1 MTIPA
6 SEIVQVNPGV
16 VGAGGSPLALNGL
29 LLTDNPLV
37 PVGAVLQFPST
48 AAVEDYFG
56 YEAEELRL
64 ADIYFRG
71 YDNSTIKP
79 GNLLIGSI
87 ATTPRAAWLRSGSLA
102 ALTLSELQAVNGTL
116 NLDINGTAATV
127 TVNLAAATSWSAAAE
142 IMAQALRDIMV
153 DATVTWSAVTKTFTI
168 TSLDN
173 TIASA
178 VGFADATSDVGVTL
192 KFTEQAGAVKS
203 LATGAQTP
211 SEAMEAI
218 WRTEQNWATFTT
230 TFEPNDA
237 TKREYAEWA
246 NSKNQRILYVAWDT
260 NEQATAMQPTNTF
273 GQMGQEAEWDAVIT
287 VYNKVDIAV
296 FVLGAVASIDFAR
309 TNGRITAAFKSQS
322 GLPITCRDQQE
333 AANLIRNGYSF
344 YGVYATSNDKFNFL
358 YPAAVTGKWEW
369 LDTYVNQI
377 HLNSQLQ
384 LALLTLLTNVT
395 SIPYTE
401 AGYSMIRA
409 AMNDP
414 IHSALNFGGIRP
426 GVKLSAQQ
434 KATIN
439 QAAGKDVSNEIEQ
452 QGYYLQILDPGAQ
465 VRGLR
470 GTPVINFWYT
480 DGGAVQKIT
489 LASINIM

>member
-29 LLTDNPLV
+29 IMTDNPLI
-37 PVGAVLQFPST
+37 PVGTVLQFPST
-48 AAVEDYFG
+48 ATVEDYFG
-56 YEAEELRL
+56 YGAEELRL

-87 ATTPRAAWLRSGSLA
+87 ATTARAAWLRSGSLA
-102 ALTLSELQAVNGTL
+102 ALTLPELQAVQGDL
-116 NLDINGTAATV
+116 KIRINGTDV
-127 TVNLAAATSWSAAAE
+127 TVAINLAAATSWSNAAE
-142 IMAQALRDIMV
+142 ILTQQFFDETI
-153 DATVTWSAVTKTFTI
+153 DAEVKWSSTTKTFTI

-173 TIASA
+173 TTTSA
-178 VGFADATSDVGVTL
+178 VDFADNSGIGEAL
-192 KFTEQAGAVKS
+192 KFAEAQGAVQS
-203 LATGAQTP
+203 LYTNAQEP
-211 SEAMEAI
+211 GEAMGAV

-230 TFEPNDA
+230 SFEPDDA
-237 TKREYAEWA
+237 NKRAFAEWA

-260 NEQATAMQPTNTF
+260 NEQAKTMQPTNTF
-273 GQMGQEAEWDAVIT
+273 GQIGQNAEWDAVLT
-287 VYNKVDIAV
+287 VYNKVDLAV
-296 FVLGAVASIDFAR
+296 FVLGAVASIDFAK

-344 YGVYATSNDKFNFL
+344 YGIYATSNDKFNFL

-369 LDTYVNQI
+369 LDTFVNQV
-377 HLNSQLQ
+377 HLNNQFQ
-384 LALLTLLTNVT
+384 LALISLLTNVT
-395 SIPYTE
+395 AVPYTE

-409 AMNDP
+409 AMMDP
-414 IHSALNFGGIRP
+414 INAALNFGSIRP
-426 GVKLSAQQ
+426 GVKLSQQQ
-434 KATIN
+434 KAIVN
-439 QAAGKDVSNEIEQ
+439 QAAGKDVANEIEQ
-452 QGYYLQILDPGAQ
+452 SGYYLQILDPGAQ

>member
-37 PVGAVLQFPST
+37 PAGAVLQFPST

-87 ATTPRAAWLRSGSLA
+87 ATSARAAWLRSGSLA
-102 ALTLSELQAVNGTL
+102 ALTLPELQGIQGQLDISVNGTDYSV
-116 NLDINGTAATV
+116 DIN
-127 TVNLAAATSWSAAAE
+127 LSSATSWSNAAE
-142 IMAQALRDIMV
+142 IIT
-153 DATVTWSAVTKTFTI
+153 DAFHNQSIDAEVSWSSVTKTFTI
-168 TSLDN
+168 TSLD
-173 TIASA
+173 TTDTSA
-178 VGFADATSDVGVTL
+178 VGFASDTGVGADLKLSEEKGAIQSAYTDAQ
-192 KFTEQAGAVKS
+192 EPGA
-203 LATGAQTP
+203 AC
-211 SEAMEAI
+211 EAV

-230 TFEPNDA
+230 IFEPSDA
-237 TKREYAEWA
+237 DKREFAEWA

-260 NEQATAMQPTNTF
+260 NQQATAMQPTNTF
-273 GQMGQEAEWDAVIT
+273 GQIAQEAEWDAVIT
-287 VYNKVDIAV
+287 VYNKVDLAV

-309 TNGRITAAFKSQS
+309 TNGRITAAFKSQA

-358 YPAAVTGKWEW
+358 YPAAVSGKWEW
-369 LDTYVNQI
+369 VDTFVNQV
-377 HLNSQLQ
+377 HLNNQFQ
-384 LALLTLLTNVT
+384 LALLQLLSNVT
-395 SIPYTE
+395 AVPYTE

-409 AMNDP
+409 SMMDP
-414 IHSALNFGGIRP
+414 INAALNFGSIRP
-426 GVKLSAQQ
+426 GVKLSQQQ
-434 KATIN
+434 KAIVN
-439 QAAGKDVSNEIEQ
+439 QAAGKDVANEIEQ
-452 QGYYLQILDPGAQ
+452 SGYYLQILDPGAQ